1 MAADSHRHCFLT
13 ELVLV
18 FSLVVG
24 FGFLLSFFMPKNG
37 LSVCV
42 GLVLI
47 LDERMIEELVKG
59 YSQRLLTDHSFEKVF
74 K

>member
-1 MAADSHRHCFLT
+1 M
-13 ELVLV
+13 LV